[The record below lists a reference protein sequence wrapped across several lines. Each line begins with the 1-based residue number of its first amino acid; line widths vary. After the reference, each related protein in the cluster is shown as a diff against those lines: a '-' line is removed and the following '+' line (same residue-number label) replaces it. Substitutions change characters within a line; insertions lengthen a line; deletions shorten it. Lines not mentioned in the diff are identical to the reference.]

1 MPSKTLAR
9 AHTHTHTQVPENR
22 GSAAGAHVCY
32 RRRCET
38 AHECDGEG
46 TKGGGVRQERRRRVT
61 PFFLPARARARPSRL
76 PRRIR
81 AADALRAALRRARA
95 APSTCGPSS
104 RARPRVRLGAR
115 PLLQRAAATATP
127 AVTAPLPGAPA
138 RARGAR
144 RVPAGE
150 QGREGARRRKRFFA
164 AGAGAR
170 AGSTAIGVAAACTWR
185 HRAPIP
191 RRAAVAAPRAS
202 SIYKDLLGNFNFV
215 GKFNFSFTATL
226 ITAPFTTGMHPL
238 QDAEGQEK
246 KL

>member
-1 MPSKTLAR
+1 MSVTGREQKGAACVRSGGAALPPSSFQHAHAR
-9 AHTHTHTQVPENR
+9 AHR
-22 GSAAGAHVCY
+22 GCPAAFAPPTLCA
-32 RRRCET
+32 RRCVARGRLRLPVAPAPEL
-38 AHECDGEG
+38 APVFALAPDRSC
-46 TKGGGVRQERRRRVT
+46 KG
-61 PFFLPARARARPSRL
+61 LPPPQHPPSPPHSLARPRARA
-76 PRRIR
+76 
-81 AADALRAALRRARA
+81 
-95 APSTCGPSS
+95 
-104 RARPRVRLGAR
+104 
-115 PLLQRAAATATP
+115 
-127 AVTAPLPGAPA
+127 
-138 RARGAR
+138 ARGAR

-202 SIYKDLLGNFNFV
+202 SIYTDLETLISWENLI
-215 GKFNFSFTATL
+215 SRSRPL

-238 QDAEGQEK
+238 QDAEGQEE

>member
-115 PLLQRAAATATP
+115 SLLQRAAATATP
-127 AVTAPLPGAPA
+127 AVTAPLPGAPAPA

-202 SIYKDLLGNFNFV
+202 SIYTDLETLISWENLI
-215 GKFNFSFTATL
+215 SRSRPL

-238 QDAEGQEK
+238 QDAEGQEE